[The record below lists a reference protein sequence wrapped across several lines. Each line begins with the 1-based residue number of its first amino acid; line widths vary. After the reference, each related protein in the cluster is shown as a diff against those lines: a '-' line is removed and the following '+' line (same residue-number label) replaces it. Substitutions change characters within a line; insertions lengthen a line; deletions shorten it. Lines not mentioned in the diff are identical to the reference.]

1 MPEIAELAKSARSS
15 CKKCKEKIE
24 KGALRLGKQY
34 DDANGH
40 TMTSWYHPQCWK
52 PGKDLARVDEI
63 VGLDAL
69 DDEQR
74 ALVLSRAEEGGR
86 RAAAVGVAAEDD
98 RRQFG
103 ASPPA
108 AAAASSS
115 TAAAPAPAPPLA
127 AAADGGGEFVRFVA
141 CDRVASKG
149 GSLDKTEAIKTH
161 VVGLGAADEAY
172 LTVKLLMPGKANDPR
187 AYQLKDKSLIGTLST
202 ALRCSEREMLSHHEG
217 SSDVGLTAEHFYG
230 RSSFVTAPAAAT
242 ITLADVEGFLDRLA
256 DTGTNALALLREIVP
271 RCTPPEL
278 RVLCRLISKDLRIA
292 TGAAGVVKALGG
304 DGAYARYKAQPS
316 RLRQLVAAARGGA
329 AAPTTA
335 TAMATA
341 AAAAAGRRASGDA
354 RVCRCSRGSAGF
366 DDPGKK
372 WGTTRG
378 QVRRRARAAAHGQ
391 RAGEVLR
398 ALAQADRRAQGD
410 RPRRGGATRL
420 PGRLVSHHRC
430 RGGDEGRGRIHPG
443 VWRAGEA
450 RAAKVRRR
458 HLLPA
463 RLRSALNRRHRPDA
477 RVAAR
482 PPRTAAVVAGAA
494 AGAGGA
500 DGGAPREQRRRVR
513 VAFREAMANHCRG

>member
-63 VGLDAL
+63 VGWDTL

-74 ALVLSRAEEGGR
+74 ALVLSSAPKL
-86 RAAAVGVAAEDD
+86 AAGAPPPSASPQKTIAAM
-98 RRQFG
+98 FG

-108 AAAASSS
+108 GGGAASSS
-115 TAAAPAPAPPLA
+115 TAAAPAPAPAPPPA
-127 AAADGGGEFVRFVA
+127 AAADGGGEFARFVA
-141 CDRVASKG
+141 LCDRVASKG
-149 GSLDKTEAIKTH
+149 GSLDKTEAIKVH

-316 RLRQLVAAARGGA
+316 RLRQLVAAARGEGGA
-329 AAPTTA
+329 AADDGDGSDGDGGGGGGSQGISVMHAFKP
-335 TAMATA
+335 ML
-341 AAAAAGRRASGDA
+341 AGQCKS
-354 RVCRCSRGSAGF
+354 F

-372 WGTTRG
+372 YGKSFYIEVKYDGERVQLHMANG
-378 QVRRRARAAAHGQ
+378 QVKCFARSLKPTDAHKVTGLAEAVPRAFPGASSLVIDGEVVMKDAGGGILAFGAQGKHEQQKYAAAIV
-391 RAGEVLR
+391 RNS
-398 ALAQADRRAQGD
+398 AQF
-410 RPRRGGATRL
+410 
-420 PGRLVSHHRC
+420 
-430 RGGDEGRGRIHPG
+430 
-443 VWRAGEA
+443 
-450 RAAKVRRR
+450 
-458 HLLPA
+458 
-463 RLRSALNRRHRPDA
+463 SAII
-477 RVAAR
+477 
-482 PPRTAAVVAGAA
+482 
-494 AGAGGA
+494 
-500 DGGAPREQRRRVR
+500 
-513 VAFREAMANHCRG
+513 